1 MSGNFLVQTRSSSSQ
16 FVQSPSEFQI
26 HIYME
31 QLVSIFRQ
39 NLKCTYRP
47 FLFLHDLSNGEVK
60 ELVQKQI

>member
-47 FLFLHDLSNGEVK
+47 FLHDLGNGEFK